1 MIADI
6 LINKKV
12 NQIVTELLVRGKKVK
27 ISLVLWDNLL

>member
-27 ISLVLWDNLL
+27 ISLVL